1 MACHRIIIEDRLKAF
16 LKKLYKKDRLRYE
29 ICMKK
34 MEEIASNPEIY
45 KPLRYEMKNI
55 RRTHLLKSFVLI
67 FRVEADAVRFLD
79 LDHHDN
85 IYRR

>member
-1 MACHRIIIEDRLKAF
+1 MAGHKIIIEDRLKAF

-55 RRTHLLKSFVLI
+55 RRTHVLKSFVLI
-67 FRVEADAVRFLD
+67 FRVEGDTVRFLD
-79 LDHHDN
+79 FDHHDN